1 MKNSIK
7 LILAICVV
15 ALAPA
20 YATAEEESH
29 GGGHGGGH
37 GAYPE
42 SQVARPL
49 TMPTGMG
56 IIGAMVIYEQTDE
69 SLEGH
74 AVSEGAT
81 HLSDGDSESD
91 ETFDETTFGIEAR
104 YGITDELEVFWLG
117 QIGPGVKYAVYRD
130 PGHLDVVLF
139 GGLKDYG
146 DGDETGSSSVYNVG
160 VEAKWFSSEAFA
172 LRVKAYD
179 TIGSFDEEESV
190 SDITLSVG
198 PMLAINEHVSAEV
211 IAEYHLLDGYDKD
224 NFTGFGGKLFINGYG
239 HPSLEFVLAAK
250 ATDYPPLT
258 IDRHVHE
265 NATVEAEFV
274 VAWLF

>member
-1 MKNSIK
+1 MKNSFK
-7 LILAICVV
+7 LILTICVL

-20 YATAEEESH
+20 YAIASEDS
-29 GGGHGGGH
+29 HGGGH

-42 SQVARPL
+42 SQVERPL

-74 AVSEGAT
+74 ADSGGST
-81 HLSDGDSESD
+81 HLSNGDSESD
-91 ETFDETTFGIEAR
+91 ETFDETSFGIEAR

-117 QIGPGVKYAVYRD
+117 KIGPGVKYAVYRD
-130 PGHLDVVLF
+130 PGHLDVVLSA
-139 GGLKDYG
+139 GLKDYG
-146 DGDETGSSSVYNVG
+146 DGDETGSSSVSFGALEV
-160 VEAKWFSSEAFA
+160 KWFNSESFA
-172 LRVKAYD
+172 LKVKAEG
-179 TIGSFDEEESV
+179 ISGSFDHGDSV
-190 SDITLSVG
+190 SDAILSIA
-198 PMLAINEHVSAEV
+198 PMLAVNEHVAVEL
-211 IAEYHLLDGYDKD
+211 IGQYHMLDGYDKD
-224 NFTGFGGKLFINGYG
+224 NSTGFGGKLYINGYG